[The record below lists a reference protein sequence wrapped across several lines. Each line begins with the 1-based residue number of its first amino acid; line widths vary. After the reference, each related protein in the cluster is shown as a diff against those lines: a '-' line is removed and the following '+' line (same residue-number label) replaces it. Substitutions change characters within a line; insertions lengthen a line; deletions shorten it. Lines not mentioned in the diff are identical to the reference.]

1 LRRPCG
7 RQSSGNPA
15 SVIASRIQPL
25 KPSTVNGLPHSVVKM
40 QTCLRGSALR
50 AVQSDCA
57 FSTRTVLPGQR
68 GKKNPRARRQGFLI
82 RGPIGAS
89 ARLASVAGPGRRRAV
104 TLKTEVDCDR
114 RRRPYR
120 RAMNAHVKTAYDVY
134 CLKADPTLRIAVA
147 AGARLPVQF
156 KVAAWK
162 AMARGT
168 SPLHSEASKDIGVT
182 GYCYFQVTKG
192 G

>member
-1 LRRPCG
+1 
-7 RQSSGNPA
+7 
-15 SVIASRIQPL
+15 
-25 KPSTVNGLPHSVVKM
+25 
-40 QTCLRGSALR
+40 
-50 AVQSDCA
+50 
-57 FSTRTVLPGQR
+57 
-68 GKKNPRARRQGFLI
+68 
-82 RGPIGAS
+82 
-89 ARLASVAGPGRRRAV
+89 
-104 TLKTEVDCDR
+104 
-114 RRRPYR
+114 
-120 RAMNAHVKTAYDVY
+120 MNAHVKTAYDVY

-168 SPLHSEASKDIGVT
+168 SPLHSEASRDIGVI